1 MPSSRPA
8 DQSSGYKDKRTN
20 KDRILIPDKESIA
33 MKPCLLKII
42 IIPCATVG
50 LLLLTLS
57 TIFGATQSGANSPG
71 ALFTAA
77 NAAYAKRHY
86 QRAIAL
92 YQKIDTQGYQSG
104 PLLFNLGNAYYKTG
118 ATGRAVLYYE
128 KARRLMPR
136 DADLQANLAYALK
149 NVNEGALPW
158 QNRLW
163 EQVVSCLTPEQSWT
177 YASLTLFCL
186 AGLVILVILKPQK
199 LSDWKPWPQAALAL
213 TSFGFAILLTLAVS
227 VEIDRSH
234 IYAVAVKEGG
244 AARFEPDAKATLHFV
259 LPEGARI
266 RILERRGGWSLAQR
280 RDGARG
286 WVANPYLKQ
295 I

>member
-1 MPSSRPA
+1 MRLRLTRFMVKTIGAIS
-8 DQSSGYKDKRTN
+8 
-20 KDRILIPDKESIA
+20 
-33 MKPCLLKII
+33 
-42 IIPCATVG
+42 
-50 LLLLTLS
+50 LLLTL
-57 TIFGATQSGANSPG
+57 ATVCTAQTDADNPK

-104 PLLFNLGNAYYKTG
+104 PLFFNLGNAYYKTG
-118 ATGRAVLYYE
+118 AIGRAVLYYE

-136 DADLQANLAYALK
+136 DADLQANLTYALK
-149 NVNEGALPW
+149 NVNEGAPSW

-163 EQVVSCLTPEQSWT
+163 EQAVFCLTPEQSWA

-199 LSDWKPWPQAALAL
+199 LADGKPWLQAALAL
-213 TSFGFAILLTLAVS
+213 FTCGFAILLSLAICI
-227 VEIDRSH
+227 EIDRFQT
-234 IYAVAVKEGG
+234 YAVTTKEGG
-244 AARFEPDAKATLHFV
+244 AARFEPDAKAALHFV

-266 RILERRGGWSLAQR
+266 RILERRGAWSLAQR

-286 WVANPYLKQ
+286 WVANSYWEK